1 MAAKLAKRCIHI
13 GPWTAFSIRVFRNI
27 LWHLRGR
34 HSALI
39 YLVLYHYAWHDKRKQ
54 VHATL
59 ATVAKWSGLDYRT
72 VQLCIQ
78 ELEFRRF
85 IRRTSPGTPRSHQD
99 VPVWEV
105 PAAKFDMRKKGWVPV
120 PSFIITRYLPAHPA
134 CVLLPVFL
142 YYQNLR
148 KENTCYPGTLELTQ
162 RIGWSVKTRRR
173 VYDAI
178 RLMGNKKNWRA
189 LGTGLPRPLE
199 ILRTEFTKASRHF
212 SVRAIYYHHEKKC
225 GPPELFLT
233 KEFTRFFKVGYK
245 KKRG

>member
-1 MAAKLAKRCIHI
+1 MY
-13 GPWTAFSIRVFRNI
+13 GSF
-27 LWHLRGR
+27 
-34 HSALI
+34 
-39 YLVLYHYAWHDKRKQ
+39 
-54 VHATL
+54 ATI
-59 ATVAKWSGLDYRT
+59 ANWCGLDYRT
-72 VQLCIQ
+72 VEKCIQ
-78 ELEFRRF
+78 ELEFKRVIVELPR
-85 IRRTSPGTPRSHQD
+85 GTPRSTMD
-99 VPVWEV
+99 LPGWTV
-105 PAAKFDMRKKGWVPV
+105 PAAKFDMSKKGWVPV
-120 PSFIITRYLPAHPA
+120 PSFIITDTCPHILRAFCCQSSSTIRTYGRKIPATRGIA
-134 CVLLPVFL
+134 
-142 YYQNLR
+142 
-148 KENTCYPGTLELTQ
+148 ELTQ
-162 RIGWSVKTRRR
+162 RIGCGVRLCRR